1 MRSGVGAVTVVVVV
15 LVGHVTA
22 AAQPGPLHNAVL
34 ETVPVGSPELAVT
47 WNVTA
52 TEAPEATLVM
62 FQ

>member
-1 MRSGVGAVTVVVVV
+1 MASGHVTAVVVVF
-15 LVGHVTA
+15 VGHVTA

-34 ETVPVGSPELAVT
+34 ETVPVGSPESAVT

-52 TEAPEATLVM
+52 TDPPEATLVK